1 MKSKLLFILIAV
13 FALGINL
20 HVNAENIVPVSLSIV
35 SGPNDGP
42 AQDGKEPVTP
52 NQFAV
57 TLNGR
62 VLNVTTK
69 LNGVVQIELV
79 NQTVQNDVYSG
90 QFVKS
95 VACKLHSAGDYVLS
109 LAYEGTKLSGNF
121 KLTLTQDEAADIVLK
136 KYEKLED
143 VEIYVSNKILA
154 PKDTIHIV
162 SEKIKGDYL
171 IAPYET
177 WVAYVNL
184 MPSAN
189 WSHACQYVLIDAL
202 TGKAIVEDRDMF
214 PIDQSEYMPYRTRD
228 WMQNVKV
235 KTQQDA
241 FLIADSLY
249 KKETVSIWVS
259 NTYYMGNESIE
270 LPTGDKIKVPLPLSM
285 YWVVFVDLYPM
296 ANWGHPC
303 DYLFID
309 AYTKRITKV
318 SKDIFPLNQTSL
330 FTQLRWDNK
339 QAAMGIIM
347 PEVRSCDAR
356 RKIATSRDDTIY
368 HSPQQGNQKWAAIIS
383 GGLNINNN
391 FVRYWNDCS
400 AMYQTLINN
409 GFDPKHIL
417 VAISDGLDDNPD
429 MICNNGM
436 YANSPWDL
444 DGNGTMDVNYPA
456 TRSGVFQM
464 FSTLQ
469 DSITDEDELFV
480 FTTDHGGHY
489 ENNSYLWLWD
499 AEALY
504 DDEFASLLDGLHVA
518 RINVLM
524 EQCYSGG
531 FIDDVEQSNL
541 DSIVITTACSPEQ
554 QSWSTANGNY
564 DMFVY
569 WWCTAVNGIS
579 PDGINIGSADYNADG
594 YISMQ
599 EAYFY
604 ACAHDY
610 TAESPMQFSIG
621 KCLKFSLTLTQ
632 LLNLCESPISVSG
645 YDLYIKDN
653 AADFGEA
660 PNTTTNKQWLSTD
673 IWFEEVNGGV
683 VNTLQQGRTYKVC
696 ARVYNRGDQ
705 PSPGGELIYW
715 HWTKALIGGSWPSC
729 WFDDYQYTCN
739 NTSIIRGAMMN
750 PNGTA
755 LPPINGGDSYVVFD
769 YWTVPYLDYSI
780 CSIFDENVD
789 DLWHYCLLARIV
801 DAQEQPGEDRTP
813 YSLTSFVLGSNNVA
827 SRNFVI
833 LGNSNLSEA
842 ELPAAIVGIATPNM
856 ADGHYSIYCDVLTAP
871 IETGSL
877 FITLSPDM
885 YSNWSMTG
893 TGYVDVDQSGRLEI
907 IASHAELTD
916 FMIGGYDFYPI
927 KIEVDTTSI
936 LMGELIFDI
945 YLVDSN
951 DSIVGG
957 ERFVYRRGLSNSIPD
972 PNMMQ
977 SDLSLTNPVL
987 VDSMISCSPNP
998 AHTYIDVQVVDL
1010 ASEIAICDI
1019 QGRCLIHSANTHVD
1033 VSSLSKGLY
1042 WIIVKTN
1049 NGYRQTKFIK
1059 Q

>member
-95 VACKLHSAGDYVLS
+95 VACNLHSAGDYVLS

-339 QAAMGIIM
+339 QEAMRLDMAIEKESEI
-347 PEVRSCDAR
+347 
-356 RKIATSRDDTIY
+356 TIY
-368 HSPQQGNQKWAAIIS
+368 
-383 GGLNINNN
+383 
-391 FVRYWNDCS
+391 
-400 AMYQTLINN
+400 
-409 GFDPKHIL
+409 
-417 VAISDGLDDNPD
+417 
-429 MICNNGM
+429 
-436 YANSPWDL
+436 DL
-444 DGNGTMDVNYPA
+444 
-456 TRSGVFQM
+456 
-464 FSTLQ
+464 
-469 DSITDEDELFV
+469 
-480 FTTDHGGHY
+480 
-489 ENNSYLWLWD
+489 
-499 AEALY
+499 
-504 DDEFASLLDGLHVA
+504 
-518 RINVLM
+518 
-524 EQCYSGG
+524 
-531 FIDDVEQSNL
+531 
-541 DSIVITTACSPEQ
+541 
-554 QSWSTANGNY
+554 
-564 DMFVY
+564 
-569 WWCTAVNGIS
+569 
-579 PDGINIGSADYNADG
+579 
-594 YISMQ
+594 
-599 EAYFY
+599 
-604 ACAHDY
+604 
-610 TAESPMQFSIG
+610 
-621 KCLKFSLTLTQ
+621 
-632 LLNLCESPISVSG
+632 
-645 YDLYIKDN
+645 
-653 AADFGEA
+653 
-660 PNTTTNKQWLSTD
+660 
-673 IWFEEVNGGV
+673 
-683 VNTLQQGRTYKVC
+683 
-696 ARVYNRGDQ
+696 
-705 PSPGGELIYW
+705 
-715 HWTKALIGGSWPSC
+715 
-729 WFDDYQYTCN
+729 
-739 NTSIIRGAMMN
+739 
-750 PNGTA
+750 
-755 LPPINGGDSYVVFD
+755 
-769 YWTVPYLDYSI
+769 
-780 CSIFDENVD
+780 
-789 DLWHYCLLARIV
+789 
-801 DAQEQPGEDRTP
+801 
-813 YSLTSFVLGSNNVA
+813 
-827 SRNFVI
+827 
-833 LGNSNLSEA
+833 
-842 ELPAAIVGIATPNM
+842 
-856 ADGHYSIYCDVLTAP
+856 
-871 IETGSL
+871 
-877 FITLSPDM
+877 
-885 YSNWSMTG
+885 
-893 TGYVDVDQSGRLEI
+893 
-907 IASHAELTD
+907 
-916 FMIGGYDFYPI
+916 
-927 KIEVDTTSI
+927 
-936 LMGELIFDI
+936 
-945 YLVDSN
+945 
-951 DSIVGG
+951 
-957 ERFVYRRGLSNSIPD
+957 
-972 PNMMQ
+972 
-977 SDLSLTNPVL
+977 
-987 VDSMISCSPNP
+987 
-998 AHTYIDVQVVDL
+998 
-1010 ASEIAICDI
+1010 
-1019 QGRCLIHSANTHVD
+1019 QGRCLIHSANTRVD